1 MEIVTSEFFQR
12 ALIGGLLIGVTA
24 PLMGLFLVL
33 RRLSMIG
40 DTLSHVSIAG
50 VALGFLIGVYPI
62 AVGLL
67 FAIAASFAIEKLR
80 KAYKTYAELSIAI
93 IMSGGVALASLLFT
107 MGKGFNNNVNSYLF
121 GSIYTLNNTDL
132 YVIGGVTIIVLA
144 AIRLQVKE
152 LFLITF
158 DEDAAAVSGLPV
170 KFYNV
175 MISVLTALII
185 SVSIKIVGALLV
197 SALLTIPAACSLII
211 ARSFRQSVI
220 TVVIIGELAVIIGLA
235 YRRNMEFSA
244 WRYDRTYCLLP
255 CCFCCSCSVAGCG
268 QAVDS
273 DWGERFCQTLT
284 FGWLSAPALH
294 RLFRLAACLCIPH
307 IYRILRVFQWR
318 I

>member
-1 MEIVTSEFFQR
+1 MEIVTFEFFQR

-80 KAYKTYAELSIAI
+80 KAYKSYAELSIAI

-121 GSIYTLNNTDL
+121 GSIYTLNSADL
-132 YVIGGVTIIVLA
+132 YVIGGVTVLVLA

-197 SALLTIPAACSLII
+197 SALLTLPAACSLVI

-220 TVVIIGELAVIIGLA
+220 TVVIIGELAVIIGLLIA
-235 YRRNMEFSA
+235 GIWNLAPGGTIVILLIAVLLLLLAFRRGV
-244 WRYDRTYCLLP
+244 R
-255 CCFCCSCSVAGCG
+255 AG
-268 QAVDS
+268 S
-273 DWGERFCQTLT
+273 
-284 FGWLSAPALH
+284 
-294 RLFRLAACLCIPH
+294 
-307 IYRILRVFQWR
+307 
-318 I
+318 

>member
-33 RRLSMIG
+33 RRLAMIG

-50 VALGFLIGVYPI
+50 VALGFLIGVYPV

-107 MGKGFNNNVNSYLF
+107 IGKGFNVNVNSYLF

-132 YVIGGVTIIVLA
+132 YVIGGVTVVVLI
-144 AIRLQVKE
+144 AIRTQVKE

-175 MISVLTALII
+175 MISVLTALVI

-220 TVVIIGELAVIIGLA
+220 TVVIVGELAVVLGLLIA
-235 YRRNMEFSA
+235 GIWNLAPGGTIVLLLIAVLLLLLVLKRGI
-244 WRYDRTYCLLP
+244 RTG
-255 CCFCCSCSVAGCG
+255 S
-268 QAVDS
+268 
-273 DWGERFCQTLT
+273 
-284 FGWLSAPALH
+284 
-294 RLFRLAACLCIPH
+294 
-307 IYRILRVFQWR
+307 
-318 I
+318 